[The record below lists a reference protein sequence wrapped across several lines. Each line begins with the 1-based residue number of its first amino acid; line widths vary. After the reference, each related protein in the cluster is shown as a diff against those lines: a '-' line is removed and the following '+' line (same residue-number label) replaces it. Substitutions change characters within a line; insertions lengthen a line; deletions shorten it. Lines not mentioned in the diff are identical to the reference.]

1 MAQSVEIIGTILQ
14 IMDQQMVNEKFSKRE
29 FVIEEAGN
37 PQYPEILK
45 MEFVNDKIPIL
56 EKYKVNDQVK
66 VSVNVKGRR
75 WADPEGKYK
84 YFTTLQAWKMF
95 PADSNGMVSDRNVP
109 DHNDIPF

>member
-1 MAQSVEIIGTILQ
+1 MAQSVDITGTILN
-14 IMDQQMVNEKFSKRE
+14 IMDQEVVNEKFTKRE

-56 EKYKVNDQVK
+56 DKYKVNDVVK

-95 PADSNGMVSDRNVP
+95 PADDL
-109 DHNDIPF
+109 PF

>member
-1 MAQSVEIIGTILQ
+1 MAQSVDITGTILN
-14 IMDQQMVNEKFSKRE
+14 IMDQQVVNEKFTKRE

-56 EKYKVNDQVK
+56 DKYKVNDVVK

-95 PADSNGMVSDRNVP
+95 PADDL
-109 DHNDIPF
+109 PF

>member
-1 MAQSVEIIGTILQ
+1 MAQSVDITGTILN
-14 IMDQQMVNEKFSKRE
+14 IMDQQVVNEKFTKRE

-56 EKYKVNDQVK
+56 DKYKVNDAVK

-95 PADSNGMVSDRNVP
+95 PADDL
-109 DHNDIPF
+109 PF

>member
-1 MAQSVEIIGTILQ
+1 MAQSVEIIGTILK
-14 IMDQQMVNEKFSKRE
+14 IMDQQAVNEKFSKRE

-56 EKYKVNDQVK
+56 DKYKVNDQVK

-75 WADPEGKYK
+75 WNDPQGQEK

-95 PADSNGMVSDRNVP
+95 PADNQNGGYVSDDVP
-109 DHNDIPF
+109 F

>member
-1 MAQSVEIIGTILQ
+1 MAQSVEIIGTVLQ
-14 IMDQQMVNEKFSKRE
+14 IMDQQVVNEKFSKRE

-45 MEFVNDKIPIL
+45 LEFVNDKIPIL
-56 EKYKVNDQVK
+56 DKYKVNDQVK

-95 PADSNGMVSDRNVP
+95 PADDL
-109 DHNDIPF
+109 PF

>member
-1 MAQSVEIIGTILQ
+1 MAQSVDITGTILN
-14 IMDQQMVNEKFSKRE
+14 IMDQEVVNEKFTKRE

-45 MEFVNDKIPIL
+45 MEFVNDRIAIL
-56 EKYKVNDQVK
+56 DKYKVNDAVK

-95 PADSNGMVSDRNVP
+95 PAEDL
-109 DHNDIPF
+109 PF

>member
-1 MAQSVEIIGTILQ
+1 MAKSVEIIGTILQ
-14 IMDQQMVNEKFSKRE
+14 IMDQQEVNEKFSKRE
-29 FVIEEAGN
+29 FVIEEAEN

-56 EKYKVNDQVK
+56 DKYKVNDQVK

-84 YFTTLQAWKMF
+84 YFTPLQAWKMF
-95 PADSNGMVSDRNVP
+95 PANENVV
-109 DHNDIPF
+109 DDMPF

>member
-1 MAQSVEIIGTILQ
+1 MAQSVEIIGTVLQ
-14 IMDQQMVNEKFSKRE
+14 IMDQQVVNEKFSKRE

-95 PADSNGMVSDRNVP
+95 PADNNGMVSDRNVP

>member
-1 MAQSVEIIGTILQ
+1 MAQSVEINGTILQ
-14 IMDQQMVNEKFSKRE
+14 IMDQQVVNEKFSKRE

-95 PADSNGMVSDRNVP
+95 PSDSNGMVSDRNVP
-109 DHNDIPF
+109 DHNEIPF